1 MRTTLDIPDDLM
13 AEAQEATRLSTKRE
27 AVIAGLKEL
36 IKKAHRED
44 LRMLAGKIE
53 LDVDLVRSRGRRR

>member
-1 MRTTLDIPDDLM
+1 MRTTLDIPDDLL
-13 AEAQEATRLSTKRE
+13 AKAQQATRLSTKRE

-44 LRMLAGKIE
+44 LRALAGKID
-53 LDVDLVRSRGRRR
+53 LDVNLIRSRKHRP